1 MSRTLLCRVWFL
13 TALIVGAS
21 FAGCANP
28 NFFHPGTIEQQR
40 IRASVHDP
48 FPDPDI
54 APEADGTRPREF
66 SRPLPEPVRNRLFP
80 DTILGR

>member
-1 MSRTLLCRVWFL
+1 MKRTATCMALLLCGL
-13 TALIVGAS
+13 M
-21 FAGCANP
+21 GCVSP
-28 NFFHPGTIEQQR
+28 TFFHPGTIEQQR

-54 APEADGTRPREF
+54 GPEEDGGRPREF

-80 DTILGR
+80 DAILGR